1 MTDSNNSL
9 SLKNSKNKLHLIL
22 LFAGVAL
29 LIVFL
34 HFRTE
39 VNLRG
44 EIPPH
49 SDSLVYQNK
58 ALFDIHHW
66 QKGEFSWSQFLF
78 SDGGGPLMPLPPLHK
93 WSLQLGYL
101 VFGINNSSPYIICLL
116 YTSPSP
122 RD

>member
-39 VNLRG
+39 GNLRG

-49 SDSLVYQNK
+49 SDSLVIKIRRSLISIIGKKGNFPGANFFFQMERRQMGGRQN
-58 ALFDIHHW
+58 
-66 QKGEFSWSQFLF
+66 S
-78 SDGGGPLMPLPPLHK
+78 
-93 WSLQLGYL
+93 
-101 VFGINNSSPYIICLL
+101 LL
-116 YTSPSP
+116 YHHFTNGACN
-122 RD
+122 